1 MAEEQ
6 VIVEQVKEKQYS
18 LWKDWRLHLLVLVIV
33 IGTEMIGSK
42 SVSIG
47 SGVIVFLP
55 MLYAIII
62 GIGLYFTP
70 IVKEKQSKH
79 AESLIFLAV
88 SLLMAKFGV
97 TIGPS
102 IQTII
107 EVGPALLLQE
117 LGNLATIL
125 IALPVAI
132 FLGLKRESIG
142 MTHSIAREPNVALI
156 MDKYGLNSP
165 EGRGVMAI
173 YIFGTVFGAIFLGL
187 ISGILAAIT
196 PLNPLSFAM
205 ASGVGSGSMMAA
217 ASGSLIAA
225 FPALEA
231 DIVALAGAS
240 NLISTGVGLYVSIF
254 VALPLTE
261 KLYTILI
268 KFKDKKSGSNVNV
281 EG

>member
-1 MAEEQ
+1 MS
-6 VIVEQVKEKQYS
+6 EKQYS
-18 LWKDWRLHLLVLVIV
+18 LWKDPRLHLLVLAIV
-33 IGTEMIGSK
+33 IGTEWIGSL
-42 SVSIG
+42 SISIG
-47 SGVIVFLP
+47 VGVITLLP
-55 MLYAIII
+55 MLYAIV
-62 GIGLYFTP
+62 IGLGFYFTP
-70 IVKEKQSKH
+70 IVKEKQSKN

-107 EVGPALLLQE
+107 EVGPALILQE
-117 LGNLATIL
+117 LGNLGTIL

-132 FLGLKRESIG
+132 ALGLKRESIG

-165 EGRGVMAI
+165 EGRGVMSI

-187 ISGILAAIT
+187 IAGILSSVT
-196 PLNPLSFAM
+196 PLHPLSFAM

-217 ASGSLIAA
+217 SSGSLVAA
-225 FPALEA
+225 FPQLES
-231 DIVALAGAS
+231 DILALAGAS
-240 NLISTGVGLYVSIF
+240 NLLSTGIGLYVSLLIG
-254 VALPLTE
+254 LPLTE
-261 KLYTILI
+261 KLYPILI
-268 KFKDKKSGSNVNV
+268 RLKEGKSKSNVKADV